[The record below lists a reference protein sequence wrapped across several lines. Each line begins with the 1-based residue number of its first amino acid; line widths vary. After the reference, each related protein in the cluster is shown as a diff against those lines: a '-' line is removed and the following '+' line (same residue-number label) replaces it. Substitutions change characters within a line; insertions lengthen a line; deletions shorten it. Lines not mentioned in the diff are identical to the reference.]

1 MTSRL
6 VRGLPERSTAMV
18 RAFGPLLDRALY
30 LGLGVAIVA
39 AALLTIAV
47 GEQLPV
53 AVRPLVIAI
62 VAAVVGLLTARASM
76 PAAALRAWETFSW
89 LGRAEMDRFVA
100 RTGGPVP
107 TKPATMVRWLT
118 AYPPTPE
125 NSLPRAEVLAFLG
138 RTEEARRSL
147 DLVPADTPSAAFELT
162 AMRQHLDWLDGAP
175 VDEHALT
182 AAADRLGD
190 DGPERRT
197 AEVSIAVALAR
208 QRFVDGDPGWFEP
221 LERARPG
228 LGRAPGRVTMRD
240 TWRAWALIVGVAA
253 FVVSALLSMLRMAL

>member
-30 LGLGVAIVA
+30 LGIGVAIVM
-39 AALLTIAV
+39 AALLTIVV

-53 AVRPLVIAI
+53 EVRPVVIAI
-62 VAAVVGLLTARASM
+62 IAALVGLAAARFSM
-76 PAAALRAWETFSW
+76 PAATLRAWETFSW

-107 TKPATMVRWLT
+107 TKVPMMERWLM
-118 AYPPTPE
+118 AYPPTAG
-125 NSLPRAEVLAFLG
+125 SALSRAEVLGFLG
-138 RTEEARRSL
+138 RTQEARQTL
-147 DLVPADTPSAAFELT
+147 DLVSADTPSAAFEL
-162 AMRQHLDWLDGAP
+162 AVMRQYLGWLDGAP
-175 VDEHALT
+175 VDEHALA

-190 DGPERRT
+190 EGPERRV
-197 AEVSIAVALAR
+197 AEVSVAVALSR

-228 LGRAPGRVTMRD
+228 LGAAPGRVTLRD
-240 TWRAWALIVGVAA
+240 TWLAWALIVGVAA
-253 FVVSALLSMLRMAL
+253 FVVSVLLSMLRMAL